1 MNKKMTSFFIYFL
14 CTLVLLSGFLF
25 YPEKT
30 SLQPPHLT
38 PQPPLLNRRGGDEL
52 LSYLGEVGR
61 GMDRRGGDVVGVGG
75 EVRKAD
81 EILVKF
87 KNSDKINV
95 IKIAQPPSFAET
107 TEGKGDFYE
116 VLESYNDNPAVEY
129 AEPNYLYRGSIIPS
143 DTYYN
148 NQWYLQKIK
157 ATETWNKIRES
168 PDAVIAII
176 DSGVQ
181 INHPDLRD
189 NIWRNTGE
197 IAGNA
202 IDDDKN
208 GFIDDINGWD
218 FVNNAADPNP
228 KFEDGFTEDGIL
240 HGTVVAGV
248 AAASGNNAA
257 GIAGVTWKAQIM
269 ALKVLNDK
277 GEGDTNKVI
286 KAIDYAIQN
295 GADIINLSFVGF
307 GFSQA
312 LDNAIKRAYDAGIII
327 VAAAGNEQGEG
338 EGYFLDEVPM
348 YPACHDGSVGENR
361 VIGVAATDTLDQ
373 KAAFSSY
380 GFKCVDIAAPGISI
394 YSTVVYS
401 PTHYAGGKP
410 FNKYYDGYWSGTS
423 MAAPMVSGAV
433 ALIEQANPG
442 FNRDQVISAL
452 LNNSDNINRLN
463 PDYLNQLGN
472 GRINIAKAVNYAK
485 NKLVKKTANLL
496 VAPYSNYVSLIRIT
510 DKDGRAEQEF
520 FAYADNFLGGAT
532 VASGDIDGNG
542 VEEIITG
549 AGFGGGPHV
558 RIFTAKG
565 ELKAQFFAYNPNF
578 CGGVNV
584 ACGDVDG
591 NGVDEI
597 ITGAGFGG
605 GPHVKIFDIY
615 GDVKGQFFA
624 HNKNFRGGVN
634 VACGDVDGD
643 GKDEIVTGAGNTG
656 GPHVRIFKANGQV
669 QAQFF
674 AYHPNFRGGVKVAVA
689 NIDGGTTNQQA
700 EIITAPGQGGGPH
713 IRIFD
718 NNANIRGQFFAY
730 NKNFHGGVNVAVADI
745 DQDGIDE
752 IITGAGPGG
761 APHVRVF
768 KTNGLLIGS
777 FYAYEAGFD
786 GGVNVAA
793 IEMEN

>member
-1 MNKKMTSFFIYFL
+1 WN
-14 CTLVLLSGFLF
+14 
-25 YPEKT
+25 
-30 SLQPPHLT
+30 
-38 PQPPLLNRRGGDEL
+38 
-52 LSYLGEVGR
+52 EV
-61 GMDRRGGDVVGVGG
+61 
-75 EVRKAD
+75 
-81 EILVKF
+81 
-87 KNSDKINV
+87 
-95 IKIAQPPSFAET
+95 
-107 TEGKGDFYE
+107 
-116 VLESYNDNPAVEY
+116 
-129 AEPNYLYRGSIIPS
+129 
-143 DTYYN
+143 
-148 NQWYLQKIK
+148 
-157 ATETWNKIRES
+157 RES
-168 PDAVIAII
+168 PDLVIAIL

-189 NIWRNTGE
+189 NIWRNINE
-197 IAGNA
+197 IADNG

-218 FVNNAADPNP
+218 FVNNTADPNP

-257 GIAGVTWKAQIM
+257 GIAGVTWRAQIM

-286 KAIDYAIQN
+286 KAIDYAAQN

-307 GFSQA
+307 GFSQS
-312 LDNAIKRAYDAGIII
+312 LDDAIKRAYGAGIII

-348 YPACHDGSVGENR
+348 YPACHDGANGENR

-373 KAAFSSY
+373 KAVFSSY

-401 PTHYAGGKP
+401 PTHYVNGKS
-410 FNKYYDGYWSGTS
+410 FSKYYDGYWSGTS

-452 LNNSDNINRLN
+452 LNNTDNINRLN
-463 PDYLNQLGN
+463 PQFINQLGR
-472 GRINIAKAVNYAK
+472 GRLNIVRAVNYAK
-485 NKLVKKTANLL
+485 SKLVEKTTNLL
-496 VAPYSNYVSLIRIT
+496 VAPYSNYASLTKIT
-510 DKDGRAEQEF
+510 DKDGNVEQEF
-520 FAYADNFLGGAT
+520 FAYADNFSGGAT
-532 VASGDIDGNG
+532 VAAGDIDGDGIEEVITGAGFGGGPHVRIFSPEGELKGQFFAYNPNFRGG
-542 VEEIITG
+542 VTVAAGDIDGDGIDEIITG

-558 RIFTAKG
+558 RIFDMYG
-565 ELKAQFFAYNPNF
+565 DVKAQFFAYHP
-578 CGGVNV
+578 G
-584 ACGDVDG
+584 
-591 NGVDEI
+591 
-597 ITGAGFGG
+597 
-605 GPHVKIFDIY
+605 
-615 GDVKGQFFA
+615 
-624 HNKNFRGGVN
+624 FRGGVN
-634 VACGDVDGD
+634 VAAGDVNGD
-643 GKDEIVTGAGNTG
+643 GKVEIVTGAGNTG
-656 GPHVRIFKANGQV
+656 GPQVRIFKANGQV

-689 NIDGGTTNQQA
+689 NIDGGTINQQM

-718 NNANIRGQFFAY
+718 NHANIRGQFFAY
-730 NKNFHGGVNVAVADI
+730 NKNFHGGVNLSAGDI

-768 KTNGLLIGS
+768 ETNGKLIGS

-786 GGVNVAA
+786 GGVNVGV
-793 IEMEN
+793 IEVKK